1 MNRIRRILGYKV
13 SVAQML
19 ETLMWLALPYLM
31 IGLTWT
37 FFHPE
42 QVQLIETSLLTKFPA
57 GADLVAFGQVTL
69 LWPVLLLGADVC
81 VAVG

>member
-1 MNRIRRILGYKV
+1 MHRVRRILSYKL
-13 SVAQML
+13 SVEQLL
-19 ETLMWLALPYLM
+19 ETLMWLSLPYLV
-31 IGLTWT
+31 IGLVWT

-42 QVQLIETSLLTKFPA
+42 QVQLIESSLLTKFPA

-81 VAVG
+81 VAM

>member
-1 MNRIRRILGYKV
+1 MDRIRRTLSYKL
-13 SVAQML
+13 SVEQLL
-19 ETLMWLALPYLM
+19 ETLMWLSLPYLV
-31 IGLTWT
+31 IGLVWT

-42 QVQLIETSLLTKFPA
+42 QVQLIESSLLTKFPA

-81 VAVG
+81 VTM

>member
-1 MNRIRRILGYKV
+1 MNRVQRILGHKL
-13 SVAQML
+13 SVEQVL
-19 ETLMWLALPYLM
+19 ETLMWLALPYLV
-31 IGLTWT
+31 IGLVWT

-42 QVQLIETSLLTKFPA
+42 QVQVIEASLLTKLPA

-81 VAVG
+81 IAM

>member
-1 MNRIRRILGYKV
+1 MDRVRRVLSYKL
-13 SVAQML
+13 SVEQLL
-19 ETLMWLALPYLM
+19 ETLMWLSLPYLV
-31 IGLTWT
+31 IGLVWT

-42 QVQLIETSLLTKFPA
+42 QVQLIESSLLTKFPA

-81 VAVG
+81 VTM

>member
-1 MNRIRRILGYKV
+1 MNTIRRVLSRKA
-13 SVAQML
+13 SVEQVL
-19 ETLMWLALPYLM
+19 ETLMWLSLPYLV
-31 IGLTWT
+31 IGLVWT
-37 FFHPE
+37 FLHPE

-81 VAVG
+81 IAM

>member
-1 MNRIRRILGYKV
+1 MTRLRRILSYQA
-13 SVAQML
+13 SVEQVL
-19 ETLMWLALPYLM
+19 ETLMWLSLPYLT
-31 IGLTWT
+31 IGLVFT

-69 LWPVLLLGADVC
+69 LWPFLLLGADIC
-81 VAVG
+81 IAA

>member
-1 MNRIRRILGYKV
+1 MDRIRRTLSYKL
-13 SVAQML
+13 SVEQLL
-19 ETLMWLALPYLM
+19 ETLMWLSLPYLV
-31 IGLTWT
+31 IGLVWT

-42 QVQLIETSLLTKFPA
+42 QVQLIESSLLTKFPA

-81 VAVG
+81 LAM

>member
-1 MNRIRRILGYKV
+1 MNGIRRILGHRV
-13 SVAQML
+13 SVEQML
-19 ETLMWLALPYLM
+19 ETLMWLALPYLV
-31 IGLTWT
+31 IGLVWT

-57 GADLVAFGQVTL
+57 GANLVAFGQVTL

-81 VAVG
+81 VAM